1 MLCKEVGTAFVKLIE
16 LLRIVRG
23 FGTAHRAFGSSK
35 KLEVRSKEGS
45 SDLDLGANTEVADPR
60 CI

>member
-1 MLCKEVGTAFVKLIE
+1 MVKLIE
-16 LLRIVRG
+16 LLRIVLG
-23 FGTAHRAFGSSK
+23 FGTAHRDFGRSK

-45 SDLDLGANTEVADPR
+45 SDLDLGANTEVVDFG